1 MRLAAQS
8 TAEVKTEGTG
18 KDGSAASRAAVLAAP
33 APEAQDPTEEE
44 REQREAEFGE
54 ALRMRVVRS
63 DMIGRD
69 RHFRRY
75 WWLQGICCLL
85 FSFRHV

>member
-1 MRLAAQS
+1 MRPAAQGA
-8 TAEVKTEGTG
+8 AEVKTEDKANG
-18 KDGSAASRAAVLAAP
+18 GSAASKAAVPVAA

-44 REQREAEFGE
+44 REQREAEFEE

-75 WWLQGICCLL
+75 WWLQGICCCP
-85 FSFRHV
+85 

>member
-1 MRLAAQS
+1 MLLAAQGA
-8 TAEVKTEGTG
+8 AEVKAEGEQNG
-18 KDGSAASRAAVLAAP
+18 GSAASKAAVAVAP
-33 APEAQDPTEEE
+33 APIEAQDPTEEE
-44 REQREAEFGE
+44 REQREAEFEE

-75 WWLQGICCLL
+75 WWLQGIYCC
-85 FSFRHV
+85 S